1 MINVQYSKTAFKKI
15 KQFDK
20 STRTRIIDAV
30 SKLPYGDVKRL
41 KNDTNSAIFR
51 LRVGKYRVLLT
62 KDNKN
67 MQIIIVD
74 IDVRGEI
81 YKKIN

>member
-41 KNDTNSAIFR
+41 KNDTNSAIYGFFQESKSR
-51 LRVGKYRVLLT
+51 TVHACL
-62 KDNKN
+62 
-67 MQIIIVD
+67 
-74 IDVRGEI
+74 
-81 YKKIN
+81 